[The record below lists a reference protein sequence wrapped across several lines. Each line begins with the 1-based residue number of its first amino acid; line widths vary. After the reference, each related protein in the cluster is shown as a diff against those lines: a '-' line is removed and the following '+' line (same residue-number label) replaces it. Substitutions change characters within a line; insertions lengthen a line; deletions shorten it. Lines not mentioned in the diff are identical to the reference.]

1 MNENENVEK
10 WITRNQEEGYVT
22 VDIASVQD
30 LPNGKM
36 QRVEVNG
43 KEILIANMDG
53 NYYAVSD
60 RCGHSNA
67 SLSRGN
73 LNGNVVTCPLH
84 GAQFDVT
91 TGRKVK
97 DFNLDVPSLDKLP
110 DDYKRYTQYALNL
123 VGSIKTHDQ
132 EKYKLIVEKDR
143 IKISVP
149 NKQ

>member
-1 MNENENVEK
+1 MNENEKVEK
-10 WITRNQEEGYVT
+10 WITKDQEDSYVT

-30 LPNGKM
+30 ILEGKM
-36 QRVEVNG
+36 KHVEVNG
-43 KEILIANMDG
+43 KEILIANVDG

-73 LNGNVVTCPLH
+73 LNANTLTCPLH

-97 DFNLDVPSLDKLP
+97 DFSLSVPSLDKLP

-123 VGSIKTHDQ
+123 VSSIKTHDQ
-132 EKYKLIVEKDR
+132 EKYELIVENDR

-149 NKQ
+149 SN

>member
-1 MNENENVEK
+1 MSEK
-10 WITRNQEEGYVT
+10 VKEGIKKKQEEGHIT

-30 LPNGKM
+30 VPNGEMKH
-36 QRVEVNG
+36 VEVNG
-43 KEILIANMDG
+43 IEILIANVGG

-73 LNGNVVTCPLH
+73 LKGTVVTCPLH

-91 TGRKVK
+91 SGRKVK
-97 DFNLDVPSLDKLP
+97 DFNLDLPSLDKLP
-110 DDYKRYTQYALNL
+110 DDYKRYTHYALNL

-132 EKYKLIVEKDR
+132 QKYKLIVDNDR
-143 IKISVP
+143 IKI
-149 NKQ
+149 NL

>member
-1 MNENENVEK
+1 MNENKKVGK
-10 WITRNQEEGYVT
+10 GITSNQEENYVT
-22 VDIASVQD
+22 MGVASVQD
-30 LPNGKM
+30 LQIGEIKH
-36 QRVEVNG
+36 VEVNG
-43 KEILIANMDG
+43 KEIMIANVDG

-67 SLSRGN
+67 SLSKGN
-73 LNGNVVTCPLH
+73 LKGNVVTCPLH

-97 DFNLDVPSLDKLP
+97 DFYLDVPSLDKLP
-110 DDYKRYTQYALNL
+110 DDYKRYTRYALNL

-132 EKYKLIVEKDR
+132 EKYKLLVENDR

-149 NKQ
+149 NK